1 MNDHN
6 PTNIYLFKF
15 KKRNTGK
22 KECNMLKVNSTNART
37 TLIDIFLVSLL
48 VTLNT
53 VDTFFRVSIVD
64 SEYLFTGDLLG
75 QI

>member
-6 PTNIYLFKF
+6 PTNIYRFKF
-15 KKRNTGK
+15 KKRNSGE
-22 KECNMLKVNSTNART
+22 KECNMLEVNSKNART
-37 TLIDIFLVSLL
+37 TLIDVVLVSLL
-48 VTLNT
+48 LTLNT

-64 SEYLFTGDLLG
+64 SEYLCAGDLHG

>member
-1 MNDHN
+1 
-6 PTNIYLFKF
+6 
-15 KKRNTGK
+15 
-22 KECNMLKVNSTNART
+22 MLKVNSTNART

-64 SEYLFTGDLLG
+64 SEYLLAGDYLDKSEL
-75 QI
+75 